1 MSAERFLSDIGL
13 QPDTFEI
20 MPSNTNMAT
29 WQKESDFESRNA
41 GCFVG
46 IIIGSVLV
54 SGYVALNQ
62 GGYMPSVQIDIPG
75 FLKDIKKDIQ
85 INAPQPLQPTKPAE
99 KPTPAPITFEEQKGF
114 PKLLGVEYD
123 CIRQTPPQKE
133 ENMDALGMEA
143 NKKLYNEKGYPKK
156 RKAAVV
162 AVEPGKEPRLLHAP
176 GLYSD
181 NSVVPHRTPPQDWL
195 CLKSDRPEASRKND
209 NTTAMT
215 SPRRNPSSGYR
226 G

>member
-13 QPDTFEI
+13 QTDTSGVLSSSTDMQAWQEENGFE
-20 MPSNTNMAT
+20 TRGQG
-29 WQKESDFESRNA
+29 W
-41 GCFVG
+41 GCLGILVG
-46 IIIGSVLV
+46 GALV
-54 SGYVALNQ
+54 VGYAAQ
-62 GGYMPSVQIDIPG
+62 GGYIPPVHIDIPG
-75 FLKDIKKDIQ
+75 IVKDIKKDITVDT
-85 INAPQPLQPTKPAE
+85 PQPLQPTKPAE
-99 KPTPAPITFEEQKGF
+99 KPTPAPTTFEEQKGF

-162 AVEPGKEPRLLHAP
+162 AIEPGKEPRLLHAP

-181 NSVVPHRTPPQDWL
+181 NSAVPHRTPPQDWL
-195 CLKSDRPEASRKND
+195 CLKSDRPEASRKNN
-209 NTTAMT
+209 NTAAMT
-215 SPRRNPSSGYR
+215 SDRRNPSSGYR